1 MGLEMIHAR
10 NLSELCF
17 TSRDWRAMLMIVN
30 LSGKKRP
37 PAVAKTINYKF
48 FQRKLSHKL

>member
-1 MGLEMIHAR
+1 
-10 NLSELCF
+10 
-17 TSRDWRAMLMIVN
+17 MIVN